1 MELILKFGM
10 CFVDAWKQVEYS
22 VKARLV
28 SISVE
33 VACEDHKKEHASGD
47 QGGCKDSLHM
57 RLAGTSLS
65 MAVSV
70 QQLCAL

>member
-1 MELILKFGM
+1 MELTFKFGM

-33 VACEDHKKEHASGD
+33 VAYEDYKKEHASGD
-47 QGGCKDSLHM
+47 QGGCIDSLHM

-70 QQLCAL
+70 QQLCTL